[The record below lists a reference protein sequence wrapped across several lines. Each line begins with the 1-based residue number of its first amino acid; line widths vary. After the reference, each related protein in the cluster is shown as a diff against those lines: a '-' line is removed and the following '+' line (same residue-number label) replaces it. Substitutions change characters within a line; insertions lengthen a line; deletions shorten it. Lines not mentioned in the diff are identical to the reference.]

1 MKALA
6 GFAMTGRRQ
15 AVLAATL
22 LGFLPLVNFL
32 SAPIVALV
40 CLRHGMTEGLLV
52 LIWAALPAA
61 AWAVAGDMIPLLTL
75 LGSVALAAVLR
86 SSASW
91 ELVLLG
97 AIVVGIGAQ
106 LALLV
111 QPGFVE
117 LMMQQIE
124 LLLANPELQ
133 GQVSILPPEQLQPLL
148 RMFYGMMLMFLA
160 VSVLILARYWQAALY
175 NPGGFRQEFHRLR
188 LGWKTS
194 AMLSG
199 AFVLTTL
206 GPAALQP
213 FAILFVMPLL
223 VAGVALVHGIA
234 GLKRLPSAVMVI
246 FYVALMSPVMTQIL
260 MLAAIADSWLD
271 FRSRMQPPA

>member
-40 CLRHGMTEGLLV
+40 CLRHGMTEALLV

-61 AWAVAGDMIPLLTL
+61 GWAVAGDMIPLLTL
-75 LGSVALAAVLR
+75 LGSVALAALLR
-86 SSASW
+86 STASW

-97 AIVVGIGAQ
+97 AIAVGIGAQ
-106 LALLV
+106 LALLL
-111 QPGFVE
+111 QSGFVD
-117 LMMQQIE
+117 LMLQQIE
-124 LLLANPELQ
+124 LLMANPELQ
-133 GQVSILPPEQLQPLL
+133 GQVSTLPPEQLQPLL

-160 VSVLILARYWQAALY
+160 ISVLILARYWQAALY

-194 AMLSG
+194 ALLCG
-199 AFVLTTL
+199 AFVLATL

-234 GLKRLPSAVMVI
+234 GLKKLPAAVMVI
-246 FYVALMSPVMTQIL
+246 FYVALMSPVMTQIVV
-260 MLAAIADSWLD
+260 LAAIADSWLD
-271 FRSRMQPPA
+271 FRSRVQPSA

>member
-271 FRSRMQPPA
+271 FRSRMQPSA

>member
-40 CLRHGMTEGLLV
+40 CLRHGMTEALLV

-61 AWAVAGDMIPLLTL
+61 GWAVAGDMIPLLTL
-75 LGSVALAAVLR
+75 LGSVALAALLR
-86 SSASW
+86 STASW

-97 AIVVGIGAQ
+97 AIAVGIGAQ
-106 LALLV
+106 LALLL
-111 QPGFVE
+111 QSGFVD
-117 LMMQQIE
+117 LMLQQIE
-124 LLLANPELQ
+124 LLMANPELQ
-133 GQVSILPPEQLQPLL
+133 GQVSTLPPEQLQPLL
-148 RMFYGMMLMFLA
+148 RMFYGMMLMSLA
-160 VSVLILARYWQAALY
+160 ISVLILARYWQAALY

-194 AMLSG
+194 ALLCG
-199 AFVLTTL
+199 AFVLATL

-223 VAGVALVHGIA
+223 VAGMALVHGIA
-234 GLKRLPSAVMVI
+234 GLKKLPAAVMVI
-246 FYVALMSPVMTQIL
+246 FYVALMSPVMTQIVV
-260 MLAAIADSWLD
+260 LAAIADSWLD
-271 FRSRMQPPA
+271 FRSRVQPSA

>member
-15 AVLAATL
+15 SVLAATL
-22 LGFLPLVNFL
+22 LGILPLLNFL

-40 CLRHGMTEGLLV
+40 CLRHGMSEALLV
-52 LIWAALPAA
+52 LAWAALPAI

-75 LGSVALAAVLR
+75 LGSLALADLLR
-86 SSASW
+86 RTASW
-91 ELVLLG
+91 ELVLIC
-97 AIVVGIGAQ
+97 AIAVGIAAQ
-106 LALLV
+106 LALQL

-117 LMMQQIE
+117 LMLQQIE
-124 LLLANPELQ
+124 LLMANPEFQ
-133 GQVSILPPEQLQPLL
+133 GQVNALPTDQMQQLLH
-148 RMFYGMMLMFLA
+148 MFYGMMLMFLA

-194 AMLSG
+194 ALLCG

-206 GPAALQP
+206 GPTALQP
-213 FAILFVMPLL
+213 FAILFVLPLR
-223 VAGVALVHGIA
+223 VAGVALVHGVV
-234 GLKRLPSAVMVI
+234 GLRKLPAAVMVI

-260 MLAAIADSWLD
+260 ILAAIADSWLD
-271 FRSRMQPPA
+271 FRSRIQPSA

>member
-22 LGFLPLVNFL
+22 LGILPLLNFL

-61 AWAVAGDMIPLLTL
+61 GWAAAGDMIPLLTL

-124 LLLANPELQ
+124 LLMANPELQ
-133 GQVSILPPEQLQPLL
+133 GRVSTLPPEQLQPLL

-160 VSVLILARYWQAALY
+160 ISVLVVARYWQAALY

-194 AMLSG
+194 ALLCG

-213 FAILFVMPLL
+213 FAILFVLPLL

-234 GLKRLPSAVMVI
+234 GLRKLPSAVMVI

-271 FRSRMQPPA
+271 FRSRVQPSA

>member
-194 AMLSG
+194 ALLCG

-271 FRSRMQPPA
+271 FRSRMQPSA